1 MQLACDSEC
10 PLLLISVWL
19 NQDGALMKMKRCCA
33 KCAVM
38 GIVSPV
44 HMMGCCLR
52 CFFFLLCLGLGWR
65 AWSTDRPRAIP
76 EGGSDGWMDGG
87 MDRGREGVVQG
98 VPGENIAQDLR

>member
-44 HMMGCCLR
+44 HMMGCCLL
-52 CFFFLLCLGLGWR
+52 FFFALPG
-65 AWSTDRPRAIP
+65 AWMESLEHRQAAGYSRGR
-76 EGGSDGWMDGG
+76 ERWMDGWRDG
-87 MDRGREGVVQG
+87 
-98 VPGENIAQDLR
+98 